1 MMKKLIAPSMMC
13 ADFEHLKAQVNALDA
28 AGIDV
33 FHMDVMDG
41 HYVPNVALGVEDF
54 KAIRKLTKTPMDI
67 HLMVDNPD
75 DFIAIFAPMKPQII
89 YVHPDTVPMVTRTL
103 ANLKDLGI
111 HPGIAINPG
120 ISFEQVQEL
129 LPLVDYVLVMTV
141 NPGFAG
147 QPFLDY
153 TLPKIKRFVAVQD
166 EYPFT
171 LFVDGAIS
179 PERVKMLSN
188 LGVNGFVVGT
198 SALFGKEQS
207 YATIVSQLK
216 EQ

>member
-1 MMKKLIAPSMMC
+1 MKKLIAPSMMC
-13 ADFEHLKAQVNALDA
+13 ADFEYLKEQVKALDD
-28 AGIDV
+28 AGVDV

-54 KAIRKLTKTPMDI
+54 KAIRKMTETTMDI

-75 DFIAIFAPMKPQII
+75 DYISIFAPMKPQII
-89 YVHPDTVPMVTRTL
+89 YVHPDTAPMVTRTF
-103 ANLKDLGI
+103 AHLKELGI

-120 ISFEQVQEL
+120 ISFEQVQEV
-129 LPLVDYVLVMTV
+129 LPLVDHVLVMTV

-153 TLPKIKRFVAVQD
+153 TLPKIKRFVAAKTQH
-166 EYPFT
+166 PFT

-179 PERVKMLSN
+179 PKRVKMLSK
-188 LGVNGFVVGT
+188 LGVDGFVVGT
-198 SALFGKEQS
+198 SALFGKEQT
-207 YATIVSQLK
+207 YKTIVSQLK
-216 EQ
+216 EN

>member
-1 MMKKLIAPSMMC
+1 MMC
-13 ADFEHLKAQVNALDA
+13 ADFEHLKDQVKDLDDA
-28 AGIDV
+28 DVDV

-54 KAIRKLTKTPMDI
+54 KAIRNLTKTPMDI

-75 DFIAIFAPMKPQII
+75 DYIAIFAPMKPQII
-89 YVHPDTVPMVTRTL
+89 YVHPDTTPMITRTL
-103 ANLKDLGI
+103 VLLKELGI
-111 HPGIAINPG
+111 RPGIAINPG
-120 ISFEQVQEL
+120 VSFEQVQEL
-129 LPLVDYVLVMTV
+129 LPLVDNVLVMTV

-153 TLPKIKRFVAVQD
+153 TLPKIKRFVAAQD
-166 EYPFT
+166 QYPFT

-179 PERVKMLSN
+179 PERVKMLSG

-198 SALFGKEQS
+198 SALFGKAQS
-207 YATIVSQLK
+207 YSTIISQLK
-216 EQ
+216 EN